1 MHDRQVAE
9 SAPPILKIEEFDA
22 ALLENSLKLNINI
35 RFLFFN
41 KKDFKLG
48 MQIYQSV

>member
-9 SAPPILKIEEFDA
+9 STPPILKIEEFEV
-22 ALLENSLKLNINI
+22 ALFENSLKLNINVW
-35 RFLFFN
+35 FLFNN